1 MQFLVR
7 KTHHT
12 TGEVFFDV
20 TRAKENEEFIV
31 VDAENKEEAKERVKK
46 PRGLLECVPS
56 KFKDNPIS
64 RKLSEKSKTYVLEI
78 DGGYWEGER
87 EELLQILNKSI
98 GLDGETHNIQFVPR
112 NEYITKVYQK
122 GQ

>member
-31 VDAENKEEAKERVKK
+31 VDAENKEEAEEKVKNMMQCTNCGSWNTDTEYVYVDDE
-46 PRGLLECVPS
+46 PILTLFECYNCG
-56 KFKDNPIS
+56 FKDDWMY
-64 RKLSEKSKTYVLEI
+64 KEDE
-78 DGGYWEGER
+78 
-87 EELLQILNKSI
+87 Q
-98 GLDGETHNIQFVPR
+98 
-112 NEYITKVYQK
+112 
-122 GQ
+122 

>member
-31 VDAENKEEAKERVKK
+31 VDAKSKEEPEEKVKNMMQCTNCGSWNTDTEYVYVDDE
-46 PRGLLECVPS
+46 PILTLFECYNCG
-56 KFKDNPIS
+56 FKDDWMY
-64 RKLSEKSKTYVLEI
+64 K
-78 DGGYWEGER
+78 
-87 EELLQILNKSI
+87 EEDQ
-98 GLDGETHNIQFVPR
+98 
-112 NEYITKVYQK
+112 
-122 GQ
+122 

>member
-31 VDAENKEEAKERVKK
+31 VDAENKEEAKEKVKNMMRCTNCGSWNTDTEYVYVDDE
-46 PRGLLECVPS
+46 PILTLFECYNCG
-56 KFKDNPIS
+56 FKDDWMY
-64 RKLSEKSKTYVLEI
+64 KE
-78 DGGYWEGER
+78 DD
-87 EELLQILNKSI
+87 Q
-98 GLDGETHNIQFVPR
+98 
-112 NEYITKVYQK
+112 
-122 GQ
+122 

>member
-31 VDAENKEEAKERVKK
+31 VDAESKEEAK
-46 PRGLLECVPS
+46 GLLSYVKRPGGTLEEQLQRVQD
-56 KFKDNPIS
+56 KALKDA
-64 RKLSEKSKTYVLEI
+64 RKDSE
-78 DGGYWEGER
+78 
-87 EELLQILNKSI
+87 
-98 GLDGETHNIQFVPR
+98 
-112 NEYITKVYQK
+112 
-122 GQ
+122 

>member
-31 VDAENKEEAKERVKK
+31 VDAENKEEAKEKVKNMMQCTNCGSWNTDTEYVYVDDE
-46 PRGLLECVPS
+46 PILTLFECYNCG
-56 KFKDNPIS
+56 FKDDWM
-64 RKLSEKSKTYVLEI
+64 YM
-78 DGGYWEGER
+78 
-87 EELLQILNKSI
+87 EEDQ
-98 GLDGETHNIQFVPR
+98 
-112 NEYITKVYQK
+112 
-122 GQ
+122 

>member
-31 VDAENKEEAKERVKK
+31 VEAKNKEDAKEKVTGGKSRLFDVKEIVLMSILPIWLFAGFIIFIFK
-46 PRGLLECVPS
+46 FLL
-56 KFKDNPIS
+56 
-64 RKLSEKSKTYVLEI
+64 
-78 DGGYWEGER
+78 
-87 EELLQILNKSI
+87 
-98 GLDGETHNIQFVPR
+98 
-112 NEYITKVYQK
+112 
-122 GQ
+122 

>member
-31 VDAENKEEAKERVKK
+31 VDAKSKEEAEEKVKNMMQCTNCGSWNTDTEYVYVDDE
-46 PRGLLECVPS
+46 PILTLFECYNCG
-56 KFKDNPIS
+56 FKDDWAT
-64 RKLSEKSKTYVLEI
+64 RKDSE
-78 DGGYWEGER
+78 
-87 EELLQILNKSI
+87 
-98 GLDGETHNIQFVPR
+98 
-112 NEYITKVYQK
+112 
-122 GQ
+122 

>member
-31 VDAENKEEAKERVKK
+31 VDAKSKEEAEEKVKNMMQCTNCGRWNTDTEYVYVDDE
-46 PRGLLECVPS
+46 PILTLFECYNCG
-56 KFKDNPIS
+56 FKDDWMY
-64 RKLSEKSKTYVLEI
+64 K
-78 DGGYWEGER
+78 
-87 EELLQILNKSI
+87 EEDQ
-98 GLDGETHNIQFVPR
+98 
-112 NEYITKVYQK
+112 
-122 GQ
+122 